1 MTLVVSI
8 SVQHDDLPLHEYM
21 PHVPGLC
28 IMVNLEYGYGTSMD
42 IFVARTRNYIRS
54 LIEGDDLEQDGIR
67 DCVRNFLREQYPE
80 NVTQNADA
88 YSIKAMVM
96 AGDAIIR
103 NRWNVF
109 GDDYIKKYMTHVEGG
124 NMKCVVR
131 FHTENEVSNINDSIR
146 AMKKFQWDLD
156 EDNSISWYKLSRF
169 SI

>member
-1 MTLVVSI
+1 MNVTLVVFI
-8 SVQHDDLPLHEYM
+8 SRQHDDLHEYM
-21 PHVPGLC
+21 PHVPSLS

-80 NVTQNADA
+80 NVTQNVDA

-103 NRWNVF
+103 NRWNVYGANF
-109 GDDYIKKYMTHVEGG
+109 MDKYLAHDVDS
-124 NMKCVVR
+124 MKSVVR
-131 FHTENEVSNINDSIR
+131 FFTEDEVSDLNESIR
-146 AMKKFQWDLD
+146 AMRRFEWDLD
-156 EDNSISWYKLSRF
+156 EDTSISWYELSRF